1 MATNQPGSLLKKV
14 VFGAPAEIPGVLND
28 ASSAAV
34 RGVRGAVDLGVGQPA
49 RFLYNLPQR
58 QLSTIDRFLAGEAPP
73 AAPEPPM
80 PDFSGVMGGAS
91 STAQQQAA
99 PAEEG
104 LPTDELPPAGLDVR
118 AQPFEMS
125 TKDGK
130 VSWSGGGAL
139 PGSAMKATPEETA
152 AWLKAHSAGQTGVGA
167 LLGYQPEPAASALSA
182 DPVGEILARDNQNA
196 AASAYNTAAVGQSAA
211 REARIG
217 DANHI
222 NEIMRQQALQESSVR
237 RLVEEYD
244 TADTKLIEK
253 LAPLKAALQQQREW
267 QTQIA
272 NLNKLLISGQ
282 IEQADYEKLKDGL
295 ILQLT
300 KSAEE
305 GGKYSTDKAAAEARG
320 GQNDILM
327 SILAAGKQ

>member
-14 VFGAPAEIPGVLND
+14 VFGVPAEIPGVLND

-34 RGVRGAVDLGVGQPA
+34 RGVRDAVDYTVGQPV

-58 QLSTIDRFLAGEAPP
+58 QLSAIDRFLAGEAPP
-73 AAPEPPM
+73 PAPAPPM
-80 PDFSGVMGGAS
+80 PPPATPEKSAS
-91 STAQQQAA
+91 STAQE
-99 PAEEG
+99 PAVVAEDG
-104 LPTDELPPAGLDVR
+104 LPIAERLTVDPR

-125 TKDGK
+125 TRDGK

-139 PGSAMKATPEETA
+139 PGSAMKATPEETS
-152 AWLKAHSAGQTGVGA
+152 AWLKAHSGGRTGVGA
-167 LLGYQPEPAASALSA
+167 LIGYQPEPAASALSS
-182 DPVGEILARDNQNA
+182 DPVGEILARDNQNS

-267 QTQIA
+267 QTQIG

-282 IEQADYEKLKDGL
+282 IGKEDYETLKDGL

-305 GGKYSTDKAAAEARG
+305 GGKYSTDMVAARARA
-320 GQNDILM
+320 
-327 SILAAGKQ
+327 SAGLPYLPDASGPK

>member
-1 MATNQPGSLLKKV
+1 MTDVYTPGLLDEQNRIGEAVLRELADPRSIKQRRADSPMRGGSVYSRGGLPQDIAGARARVGAT
-14 VFGAPAEIPGVLND
+14 GAPISE
-28 ASSAAV
+28 
-34 RGVRGAVDLGVGQPA
+34 
-49 RFLYNLPQR
+49 
-58 QLSTIDRFLAGEAPP
+58 E
-73 AAPEPPM
+73 
-80 PDFSGVMGGAS
+80 FSGVRGGAS
-91 STAQQQAA
+91 STA
-99 PAEEG
+99 
-104 LPTDELPPAGLDVR
+104 LPESDPVADITQDELR
-118 AQPFEMS
+118 ALPFEMS

-139 PGSAMKATPEETA
+139 PGSAAKATPEETA
-152 AWLKAHSAGQTGVGA
+152 AWLKAHSGGRTGIGA
-167 LLGYQPEPAASALSA
+167 LIGYQPEPVASALSS
-182 DPVGEILARDNQNA
+182 DPVGEILARYNENS

-282 IEQADYEKLKDGL
+282 IGQADYEKLKDGL